1 MGPRLGSCLDKRVE
15 QRHKFREGA
24 ILAPGSSRPPGPHH
38 EKSRYR
44 NGHFRDWIG
53 WARSRLDRE
62 PTQFAIDDERFT
74 RGGKTDRPVAGGVA
88 RILPRPAVS
97 AISTIAAVAILWHR
111 RGTSRVE
118 LRLGSVIEGA
128 VVCPGLR
135 HGFRFNPR
143 ARLHFVI
150 SSISLVFHLHIVMGD
165 EAGVECICGHRRR
178 CHAAADFGYLAANA

>member
-24 ILAPGSSRPPGPHH
+24 ILAPGSSRPPVPHH

-53 WARSRLDRE
+53 WARSRLGRE

-88 RILPRPAVS
+88 RADLTATRG
-97 AISTIAAVAILWHR
+97 LRDLHDR
-111 RGTSRVE
+111 RGRDPVAS
-118 LRLGSVIEGA
+118 
-128 VVCPGLR
+128 
-135 HGFRFNPR
+135 
-143 ARLHFVI
+143 ARYE
-150 SSISLVFHLHIVMGD
+150 SG
-165 EAGVECICGHRRR
+165 
-178 CHAAADFGYLAANA
+178 

>member
-15 QRHKFREGA
+15 R
-24 ILAPGSSRPPGPHH
+24 
-38 EKSRYR
+38 
-44 NGHFRDWIG
+44 
-53 WARSRLDRE
+53 
-62 PTQFAIDDERFT
+62 
-74 RGGKTDRPVAGGVA
+74 KTDRVVAGGVA

-97 AISTIAAVAILWHR
+97 AISTVAAVAILWHR

-143 ARLHFVI
+143 ARLRFVI
-150 SSISLVFHLHIVMGD
+150 SSVSLVFHLHIVMGD
-165 EAGVECICGHRRR
+165 EAGVERIRGHRRR
-178 CHAAADFGYLAANA
+178 CHAAAEWLRKSVSQAESSSLSYPFR